1 MTNLSDGQIVDS
13 PTQLICISFTIYQQ
27 TKDIAVQSANGQIK
41 RLKKSVKDPA
51 DQLEPNFKKCIR
63 VSNQIVHSICTVVT
77 WTGARRRGFP
87 TRDWLAD
94 PVAGRFVQSD
104 REAGPAHEQH
114 FVGLISIW
122 C

>member
-1 MTNLSDGQIVDS
+1 MYRQRQTRERDLMAIDQK
-13 PTQLICISFTIYQQ
+13 
-27 TKDIAVQSANGQIK
+27 TKDIAVQSANGQIDIVN
-41 RLKKSVKDPA
+41 SVKNPA

-63 VSNQIVHSICTVVT
+63 VSNQTVHSICTVVT